1 MIAND
6 QVDLDELIRT
16 CDCLMEYFVKAG
28 VTERRPIEI
37 FKALVEKSIL
47 FIKDEALAE
56 QLIFDANEIC
66 EQAQYPKDDYS
77 DAKEFIVRNRKAFD
91 KLIEENVEKI
101 SHFCSLND
109 VKYLPTIKNTDSKG
123 GHKIY
128 FYIGLVPI
136 SDAIKHELKLSTDK
150 FITDVLIDYTVP
162 QLPQAPT
169 WAKSLLNFKVQ
180 GFKFYTFISFPMI
193 AMIISY
199 LLFLWNYSSL
209 SATSLIITIVT
220 ASSLLFAFFI
230 LKPFYSAMNKRIV
243 IAPNWLLKLNVT
255 SAQIRAV
262 KTEHRR
268 ANGQYIR
275 ALQLVIYKAVCPVCG
290 NEVFIKS
297 GEYAHKGRLIGVC
310 DESPREHIF
319 SFDHVTKKGK
329 LLRD

>member
-16 CDCLMEYFVKAG
+16 CDCLMEYFVKTG

-37 FKALVEKSIL
+37 FRALVEKSVL

-66 EQAQYPKDDYS
+66 EQARYPKDDYS
-77 DAKEFIVRNRKAFD
+77 DAKEFVVRNRKAFD
-91 KLIEENVEKI
+91 KLIEENVKEI
-101 SHFCSLND
+101 THFCSLND

-136 SDAIKHELKLSTDK
+136 SDTIKHELKLSTEVK
-150 FITDVLIDYTVP
+150 QGDVSIEYTVP

-169 WAKSLLNFKVQ
+169 WAKFLLNFKVQ
-180 GFKFYTFISFPMI
+180 GWKFYSYVSLPMI
-193 AMIISY
+193 AVVIIY
-199 LLFLWNYSSL
+199 LSFLLNLFSL
-209 SATSLIITIVT
+209 STTNIAIFIAIIFSVLC
-220 ASSLLFAFFI
+220 SFLI
-230 LKPFYSAMNKRIV
+230 LKPFYSAMKNRIS

-262 KTEHRR
+262 KTKHKRE
-268 ANGQYIR
+268 NGKYIR
-275 ALQLVIYKAVCPVCG
+275 ALQFVVYKADCPICG
-290 NEVFIKS
+290 SEVIIEK
-297 GEYAHKGRLIGVC
+297 GKYAHKGRLVGVC
-310 DESPREHIF
+310 DESPREHVF

-329 LLRD
+329 LII